1 MHLFSK
7 AFFTAAVL
15 CLPLAANAINPGD
28 IAIIGIYTDAPDK
41 TAFVALANLPA
52 GTTINFTDEGW
63 KSSGGFRSGESH
75 ISWTAP
81 AGGVAAGTV
90 VSLDMSD
97 LSNSGDQVIAY
108 TGTQTSP
115 TFIFALNNDGSSWA
129 SNATSNNNSAL
140 PTGLINGSNAIALN
154 EKDNAAYTGIT
165 SGTASALLAA
175 IANKANWTGSD
186 SSTPVWPSSFTVISG
201 TTSSAA
207 NSSKSSSSI
216 SSAPSNTQTSSSK
229 SNSSAANSSV
239 ASSLISSSI
248 SSSSRSNA
256 SSAVSIP
263 PVATY
268 QQTADGSAAVWAGDH
283 FINFDDETNIARLYK
298 AGTGSAPVKKWDLTS
313 SLGLSN
319 EADFEDAA
327 RIGNDVLLI
336 SSHGRNKDGELKTDR
351 YRFARLSVSGSGAS
365 TSLSVTGYT
374 KTLLQNMLDSSKWQ
388 QPDTAVISLLKER
401 TQLETATVPNLAPK
415 ADGFNIEGLA
425 QLPGSTTRVAIG
437 LRNPLINNQ
446 AIVITLENPLE
457 AATGATPVFGQ
468 AIRLDLAGY
477 GVRAMAWSATDN
489 MMYILAGHINSDPE
503 ANFFLYRWNGQPTS
517 AAEYLGAY
525 QHSSGGSL
533 EAILPHAGTKTLRIL
548 VDEGAVLVNGTE
560 NKSLPTADQRFHD
573 MLITLP

>member
-1 MHLFSK
+1 MRSLSK
-7 AFFTAAVL
+7 TFCTAAVL
-15 CLPLAANAINPGD
+15 LLPLAANAINPGD
-28 IAIIGIYTDAPDK
+28 IALIGIYTDAPDK

-63 KSSGGFRSGESH
+63 KSSGSFRSGENH
-75 ISWTAP
+75 FSWTAP
-81 AGGVAAGTV
+81 SGGIAAGTV

-108 TGTQTSP
+108 TGSSSNP
-115 TFIFALNNDGSSWA
+115 TFIFALNNDGTNWA
-129 SNATSNNNSAL
+129 SDATSNNNSAL
-140 PTGLINGSNAIALN
+140 PTGLTNGGNAIALD

-175 IANKANWTGSD
+175 IANKSNWTGSD
-186 SSTPVWPSSFTVISG
+186 GSTPNWPSSFSV
-201 TTSSAA
+201 TSAVTS
-207 NSSKSSSSI
+207 SSKSSSSI
-216 SSAPSNTQTSSSK
+216 SSALSSNQSSSATSSSAL
-229 SNSSAANSSV
+229 SGAANSSI
-239 ASSLISSSI
+239 ASSAISSSL
-248 SSSSRSNA
+248 SSSSRSSA
-256 SSAVSIP
+256 SSATSIP
-263 PVATY
+263 GIATY

-283 FINFDDETNIARLYK
+283 FINFDDETNLARLYK
-298 AGTGSAPVKKWDLTS
+298 AGTGSAPVKSWNLTS
-313 SLGLSN
+313 SLSLTN

-336 SSHGRNKDGELKTDR
+336 TSHGRNKDGELKTDR
-351 YRFARLSVSGSGAS
+351 YRFARLSISGSGA
-365 TSLSVTGYT
+365 TTNLSVTGYT
-374 KTLLQNMLDSSKWQ
+374 KNLLQNMLDSTKWQ
-388 QPDTAVISLLKER
+388 QPDTAIINLLKQR
-401 TQLETATVPNLAPK
+401 TQLATATVPSLAPK
-415 ADGFNIEGLA
+415 VDGFNIEGIA
-425 QLPGSTTRVAIG
+425 PLPGSTTRVAIG

-477 GVRAMAWSATDN
+477 GVRGMAWSAADN
-489 MMYILAGHINSDPE
+489 MVYILAGHINSDPE
-503 ANFFLYRWNGQPTS
+503 ANFFLYRWDGQPTS

-560 NKSLPTADQRFHD
+560 NKSLPTANQRFHD
-573 MLITLP
+573 MLITVP

>member
-7 AFFTAAVL
+7 TFFTAAAL
-15 CLPLAANAINPGD
+15 FLPLAAHAINPGD

-63 KSSGGFRSGESH
+63 KSSGSFRSGENH

-81 AGGVAAGTV
+81 SGGVAAGTV
-90 VSLDMSD
+90 ISLDMSD

-108 TGTQTSP
+108 TGSSSNP

-129 SNATSNNNSAL
+129 SNASSNNNSAL
-140 PTGLINGSNAIALN
+140 PAGLTNGGNAIALD

-186 SSTPVWPSSFTVISG
+186 GSTPNWPSSFIVTPGV
-201 TTSSAA
+201 T
-207 NSSKSSSSI
+207 SSSSI
-216 SSAPSNTQTSSSK
+216 SSAQSSVITSSAK
-229 SNSSAANSSV
+229 SSSIASSIVNSSV
-239 ASSLISSSI
+239 ASSFSSISVSSNSI
-248 SSSSRSNA
+248 SSSSQSSSSSA
-256 SSAVSIP
+256 SSIP
-263 PVATY
+263 AIATY
-268 QQTADGSAAVWAGDH
+268 QQTADGSAAIWAGDH
-283 FINFDDETNIARLYK
+283 FINFDDETNIARLFK

-313 SLGLSN
+313 SLGLSK

-336 SSHGRNKDGELKTDR
+336 TSHGRNKDGELKTDR
-351 YRFARLSVSGSGAS
+351 YRFARLSITGNGA
-365 TSLSVTGYT
+365 TTNLSVTGYT
-374 KTLLQNMLDSSKWQ
+374 KNLLQNMLDSSKWQ
-388 QPDTAVISLLKER
+388 QPDTTIINLLKQR
-401 TQLETATVPNLAPK
+401 TQLETATVANLAPK
-415 ADGFNIEGLA
+415 VDGFNIEGIA

-446 AIVITLENPLE
+446 AIMITLENPLE

-477 GVRAMAWSATDN
+477 GVRGMAWSATDN
-489 MMYILAGHINSDPE
+489 VIYILAGHINSDPE
-503 ANFFLYRWNGQPTS
+503 ANFFLYRWDGLPTS

>member
-1 MHLFSK
+1 MHKLLRPLIASASLLF
-7 AFFTAAVL
+7 
-15 CLPLAANAINPGD
+15 PLMASAINPGD

-63 KSSGGFRSGESH
+63 KSSGSFRSGENH

-81 AGGVAAGTV
+81 SGGITAGTV
-90 VSLDMSD
+90 VALDMSD

-108 TGTQTSP
+108 TGSSSSP

-140 PTGLINGSNAIALN
+140 PTGLTNGSNAIALD

-175 IANKANWTGSD
+175 IANKSNWTGSD
-186 SSTPVWPSSFTVISG
+186 GSTPNWPSSFTITSG
-201 TTSSAA
+201 VTS
-207 NSSKSSSSI
+207 SSKSSSSVSSLL
-216 SSAPSNTQTSSSK
+216 SSAKSSSIV
-229 SNSSAANSSV
+229 SSIASSSV
-239 ASSLISSSI
+239 ASNSSVNSI
-248 SSSSRSNA
+248 SSSSRSSA
-256 SSAVSIP
+256 SSASSIP

-283 FINFDDETNIARLYK
+283 FINFDDETNIARLFK
-298 AGTGSAPVKKWDLTS
+298 AGTGSAPIKKWDLTS
-313 SLGLSN
+313 SLGLTK

-327 RIGNDVLLI
+327 RISNDVLLI
-336 SSHGRNKDGELKTDR
+336 TSHGRNKDGELKTDR
-351 YRFARLSVSGSGAS
+351 YRFARLSVSGSGA
-365 TSLSVTGYT
+365 TTNLSVTGYT
-374 KTLLQNMLDSSKWQ
+374 KNLLQNMLDSTKWQ
-388 QPDTAVISLLKER
+388 QPDTTIINLLKQR
-401 TQLETATVPNLAPK
+401 TQLETATVPSLAPK
-415 ADGFNIEGLA
+415 VDGFNIEGIA
-425 QLPGSTTRVAIG
+425 QLPGNTTRVAIG

-457 AATGATPVFGQ
+457 AATGATPIFGQ

-477 GVRAMAWSATDN
+477 GVRGMAWSAADN
-489 MMYILAGHINSDPE
+489 VMYILAGHINSDPE
-503 ANFFLYRWNGQPTS
+503 ANFFLYRWDGLPTS

-548 VDEGAVLVNGTE
+548 VDEGAVLINGTE
-560 NKSLPTADQRFHD
+560 NKSSPTADQRFHD

>member
-7 AFFTAAVL
+7 TFFTAAAL
-15 CLPLAANAINPGD
+15 FLPLAAHAINPGD

-63 KSSGGFRSGESH
+63 KSSGSFRSGENH

-81 AGGVAAGTV
+81 SGGVAAGTV
-90 VSLDMSD
+90 ISLDMSD

-108 TGTQTSP
+108 TGSSSSP

-129 SNATSNNNSAL
+129 STASSNNNSAL
-140 PTGLINGSNAIALN
+140 PTGLTNGSNAIALD

-165 SGTASALLAA
+165 SGTASALLAS

-186 SSTPVWPSSFTVISG
+186 GSTPNWPSNFTVTSG
-201 TTSSAA
+201 VA
-207 NSSKSSSSI
+207 SSSSI
-216 SSAPSNTQTSSSK
+216 SSAQSSLTTSSAK
-229 SNSSAANSSV
+229 SSSIASSIVNSSV
-239 ASSLISSSI
+239 ASSFSSI
-248 SSSSRSNA
+248 SVSSNSICSSSKSSSSSA
-256 SSAVSIP
+256 SSIP
-263 PVATY
+263 AIATY

-283 FINFDDETNIARLYK
+283 FINFDDETNIARLFK
-298 AGTGSAPVKKWDLTS
+298 AGTGSAPIKKWDLTS
-313 SLGLSN
+313 SLGLSK
-319 EADFEDAA
+319 EADFEDAT

-336 SSHGRNKDGELKTDR
+336 TSHGRNKDGELKTDR
-351 YRFARLSVSGSGAS
+351 YRFARLSITGSGA
-365 TSLSVTGYT
+365 TTNLSVTGYT
-374 KTLLQNMLDSSKWQ
+374 KNLLQNMLDSSKWQ
-388 QPDTAVISLLKER
+388 QPDTTIINLLKQR
-401 TQLETATVPNLAPK
+401 TQLETATVASLAPK
-415 ADGFNIEGLA
+415 IDGFNIEGIA

-457 AATGATPVFGQ
+457 AATGATPIFGQ

-477 GVRAMAWSATDN
+477 GVRGMAWSATDN
-489 MMYILAGHINSDPE
+489 VIYILAGHINSDPE
-503 ANFFLYRWNGQPTS
+503 ANFFLYRWDGLPTS

-533 EAILPHAGTKTLRIL
+533 EAILPHAGTKTLRIF
-548 VDEGAVLVNGTE
+548 VDE
-560 NKSLPTADQRFHD
+560 
-573 MLITLP
+573 

>member
-1 MHLFSK
+1 MHKLLRPLITSASLLFPLM
-7 AFFTAAVL
+7 AF
-15 CLPLAANAINPGD
+15 AINPGD
-28 IAIIGIYTDAPDK
+28 IALIGIYTDAPDK

-63 KSSGGFRSGESH
+63 KSSGSFRSGENH

-81 AGGVAAGTV
+81 SGGVAAGTV

-108 TGTQTSP
+108 TGTSSNP
-115 TFIFALNNDGSSWA
+115 TFIFALNNDDSSWA

-140 PTGLINGSNAIALN
+140 PTGLTNGANAIALD
-154 EKDNAAYTGIT
+154 EKDNAAYIGIT

-175 IANKANWTGSD
+175 IANKSNWTGSD
-186 SSTPVWPSSFTVISG
+186 GSTPSWPSSFTV
-201 TTSSAA
+201 TSAA
-207 NSSKSSSSI
+207 ASSSKSSSSI
-216 SSAPSNTQTSSSK
+216 SSVLSSSSK
-229 SNSSAANSSV
+229 SSTTVNSSV
-239 ASSLISSSI
+239 ASSNSVNSSVISSSL
-248 SSSSRSNA
+248 SSSSRSSS
-256 SSAVSIP
+256 SSAASIP
-263 PVATY
+263 ATATY
-268 QQTADGSAAVWAGDH
+268 QQTADGSAAVWSGDH
-283 FINFDDETNIARLYK
+283 FINFDDETNIARLFK
-298 AGTGSAPVKKWDLTS
+298 AGTGSAPIKKWDLTS
-313 SLGLSN
+313 SLGLSK

-336 SSHGRNKDGELKTDR
+336 TSHGRNKDGELKTDR
-351 YRFARLSVSGSGAS
+351 YRFARLSITGSGA
-365 TSLSVTGYT
+365 TTNLSVTGYT
-374 KTLLQNMLDSSKWQ
+374 KNLLQNMLDSTKWQ
-388 QPDTAVISLLKER
+388 QPDTTIINLLKQR
-401 TQLETATVPNLAPK
+401 TQLETATVASLAPK
-415 ADGFNIEGLA
+415 VDGFNIEGIA

-477 GVRAMAWSATDN
+477 GVRGMAWSATDN
-489 MMYILAGHINSDPE
+489 VMYILAGHINSDPE
-503 ANFFLYRWNGQPTS
+503 ANFFLYRWDGLATS

-533 EAILPHAGTKTLRIL
+533 EAILPHEGTKTLRIL
-548 VDEGAVLVNGTE
+548 VDEGAVLINGTE

>member
-1 MHLFSK
+1 MHLFPK
-7 AFFTAAVL
+7 TFFTAAAL
-15 CLPLAANAINPGD
+15 LLPLAAHAINPGD

-63 KSSGGFRSGESH
+63 KSSGSFRSGENH

-81 AGGVAAGTV
+81 SGGVAAGTV
-90 VSLDMSD
+90 ISLDMSD

-108 TGTQTSP
+108 TGSSSSP

-129 SNATSNNNSAL
+129 SNASSNNNSAL
-140 PTGLINGSNAIALN
+140 PTGLTNGGNAIALD

-186 SSTPVWPSSFTVISG
+186 GSTPNWPNSFTVTSG
-201 TTSSAA
+201 VA
-207 NSSKSSSSI
+207 SSSSI
-216 SSAPSNTQTSSSK
+216 SSAQSSVTTSSAK
-229 SNSSAANSSV
+229 SSSSTNSVLNSSV
-239 ASSLISSSI
+239 ASSFSSISVSSNSI
-248 SSSSRSNA
+248 SSSSKSSA
-256 SSAVSIP
+256 SSTSSIP
-263 PVATY
+263 AIATY

-283 FINFDDETNIARLYK
+283 FINFDDETNIARLFK

-313 SLGLSN
+313 SLGLSK

-336 SSHGRNKDGELKTDR
+336 TSHGRNKDGELKTDR
-351 YRFARLSVSGSGAS
+351 YRFARLSITGSGA
-365 TSLSVTGYT
+365 TTNLSVTGYT
-374 KTLLQNMLDSSKWQ
+374 KNLLQNMLDSSNWQ
-388 QPDTAVISLLKER
+388 QPDTTIINLLKQR
-401 TQLETATVPNLAPK
+401 TQLETATVASLAPK
-415 ADGFNIEGLA
+415 VDGFNIEGIA

-477 GVRAMAWSATDN
+477 GVRGMAWSATDN
-489 MMYILAGHINSDPE
+489 VIYILAGHINSDPE
-503 ANFFLYRWNGQPTS
+503 ANFFLYRWDGLPTS